1 MDCGKGD
8 FAIGVKYHKKRT
20 DCGNV
25 YSIDFFTFEFS
36 LNLTAAMWSE
46 LENVVKEYGQKAKRF
61 KEYSGT
67 KKKGKYHKY
76 RAYEVDKLHIQFYDD
91 APVVQLDFNPN
102 TVHTSDEKTALR
114 LLQFLMNYMRTSA
127 AVYDVRIRRVDY
139 ALDIPQRYTEIYV
152 YTRKCESHIRSTRY
166 YGDPKASGR
175 LRVYDKA
182 AEQEEKHGID
192 IGDLTRCEWIQRNE
206 RPFNYDTIGTFD
218 FSHLTGGVSVIQL
231 VPVEFFNEALQR
243 FAQNTR
249 KKIIT
254 GMKKI
259 AVKRE
264 YFDELLQE
272 YYAEYGIPELR
283 RIGLENRVADM
294 DFSFSMDDS
303 EEDESVDG

>member
-1 MDCGKGD
+1 
-8 FAIGVKYHKKRT
+8 
-20 DCGNV
+20 
-25 YSIDFFTFEFS
+25 
-36 LNLTAAMWSE
+36 MWSE

-175 LRVYDKA
+175 LRVYDKS
-182 AEQEEKHGID
+182 AELKEKYGID
-192 IGDLTRCEWIQRNE
+192 IGELTRCEWIQRNE
-206 RPFNYDTIGTFD
+206 KPFNYDTIGTFD

-254 GMKKI
+254 GMKKL

-264 YFDELLQE
+264 YFGELLQE

-294 DFSFSMDDS
+294 DFDFSMDDS
-303 EEDESVDG
+303 DEDEKEEHS

>member
-1 MDCGKGD
+1 ME
-8 FAIGVKYHKKRT
+8 FAIDVKYHKKRT
-20 DCGNV
+20 DCCNV

-36 LNLTAAMWSE
+36 LKLTAAMWSE
-46 LENVVKEYGQKAKRF
+46 LENVVKEHGQKAKRF

-76 RAYEVDKLHIQFYDD
+76 RAYEVDKLHIQFYED

-139 ALDIPQRYTEIYV
+139 ALDIPQKYTEIYV

-166 YGDPKASGR
+166 YGDHKASGR

-182 AEQEEKHGID
+182 AEQKERHGVD

-206 RPFNYDTIGTFD
+206 KPFNYDTIGTFD

-264 YFDELLQE
+264 YFGELLQE

-303 EEDESVDG
+303 DEYESADG